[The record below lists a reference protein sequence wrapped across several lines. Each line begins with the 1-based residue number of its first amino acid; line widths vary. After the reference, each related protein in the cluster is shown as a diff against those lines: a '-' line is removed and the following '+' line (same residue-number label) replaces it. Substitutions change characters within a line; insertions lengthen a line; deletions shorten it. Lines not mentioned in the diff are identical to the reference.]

1 MKRFSLLVVFLLFVL
16 ANAKAQET
24 YVLVHGAWGGAWQW
38 KKIDS
43 LLTAGSHTVYRP
55 TLTGL
60 GERVHLATKE
70 INLEVHI
77 QDVANTILFENLH
90 DIILIGHS
98 YGGMVI
104 TGVADKL
111 PERIKKIVYMDA
123 FLPEDGESVVNL
135 NSSKTKSSLPT
146 TIKDG
151 FIIPNWVKPDKPYP
165 FDVPHPLATLTQKIS
180 LKNPDRLKIKGAY
193 ILTVDEGKDVQDDTF
208 YDSYLRAKKLGYDTS
223 IMSADHNPQWFK
235 PKELLPFLTK

>member
-1 MKRFSLLVVFLLFVL
+1 MKRLGLLICLWLVVISL
-16 ANAKAQET
+16 KAQET
-24 YVLVHGAWGGAWQW
+24 FVLVHGAWGGAWQW

-43 LLTAGSHTVYRP
+43 LLTSKGHTVYRP

-60 GERVHLATKE
+60 GERVHLANKD
-70 INLEVHI
+70 INLDVHI
-77 QDVANTILFENLH
+77 QDIVNTILFENLH

-111 PERIKKIVYMDA
+111 PERIKKVIYMDA

-165 FDVPHPLATLTQKIS
+165 YDVPHPIATLTQKLS
-180 LKNPDRLKIKGAY
+180 LKNPDRLKIKGGF
-193 ILTVDEGKDVQDDTF
+193 ILTVDEGKEVQKDTF
-208 YDSYLRAKKLGYDTS
+208 YESYLRANKLGYDTS
-223 IMSADHNPQWFK
+223 IMTADHNPQWFK
-235 PKELLPFLTK
+235 PNELLPYLTK